1 MLVGYST
8 GGISVVLK
16 NLPDLPPFWSTQ
28 RDDILASTMQE
39 SRWAQAVGIAV
50 MKFCSRSWD
59 IDGNVPF
66 LRKERARTIVRGY
79 DYVGQV
85 SRGFTDYLLRDNG
98 WWIEIVR
105 QSSAAGSKVLGLNY
119 LSSAR
124 CWPTGNPD
132 IPVIYW
138 DRLGKY
144 HELRQ
149 HQVIRLVD
157 MPDGN
162 NILGVGMCAARRAY
176 NDIRNYAAV
185 MRYRLEKMTG
195 ARPLS
200 IYFITGVTK
209 EQIQSATM
217 SAREAR
223 EAEGIVAFGG
233 AAIVPFMQ
241 RDNISQVEIPLSA
254 LPDQFKYNEET
265 TETDNAYANALPLVI
280 SLDLRAMTGQ
290 RAGSGAQSQVIDDHS
305 VVKETVFRDFAQKIN
320 NEDVWHVLPAGTSFY
335 FVKNDLV
342 DRKREADIVNVY
354 VTAASTAVSQM
365 GLDPER
371 AVEWLSDKDVFPS
384 AWGVN
389 SDSQSGRLDDAENV
403 EVNGEK
409 IPSVIS
415 GPPEQ
420 GPNTGNEPKPN
431 ATKMKAIADTV
442 RSLSTNGAEI
452 PDWQLEQAVQDALG
466 SDVIVV
472 KTKEAQAEPEDDVDA
487 ATAMKMSLD
496 MFKEGLAFARDM
508 NANSAQKQIAA
519 PMSTLPA
526 ITPTTNVHFDKIHM
540 DMPVELAQALKN
552 IAEKETVVQVEAPV
566 VNVLPTPV
574 TVDMQPMADAME
586 AVASAVKNQQP
597 PQVTVMPNPDSTETL
612 KVVRDGDGL
621 IDRIVRTVT
630 RK

>member
-1 MLVGYST
+1 MSNTLVSDIVQHSVTQDEQNYTKPSTGFVRMLVGYST

-28 RDDILASTMQE
+28 RDDILASTVQE

-124 CWPTGNPD
+124 CYPTGNPD

-144 HELRQ
+144 HELKQ

-217 SAREAR
+217 SAREQR

-241 RDNISQVEIPLSA
+241 RDNISQVEIPLSS
-254 LPDQFKYNEET
+254 LPDQFQYKDET

-280 SLDLRAMTGQ
+280 SLDIRPMTGQ

-305 VVKETVFRDFAQKIN
+305 VVKEAVLRDFAQKIN
-320 NEDVWHVLPAGTSFY
+320 NEDVWHVLPSGTSFY

-342 DRKREADIVNVY
+342 DRKREADIVNVL
-354 VTAASTAVSQM
+354 VTAASTAVEKM
-365 GLDPER
+365 GLNPER
-371 AVEWLSDKDVFPS
+371 AVEWLSDKDVFPAS
-384 AWGVN
+384 WGVN
-389 SDSQSGRLDDAENV
+389 SDSQSGTLDDAENV
-403 EVNGEK
+403 ETNGEK

-420 GPNTGNEPKPN
+420 TPAMGNEPKPPAQSIAKEDLSLVLADTLKALVGN
-431 ATKMKAIADTV
+431 QSVTKAAQPSPESGAIATLTDTLRV
-442 RSLSTNGAEI
+442 MAQRR
-452 PDWQLEQAVQDALG
+452 EQPIFNV
-466 SDVIVV
+466 
-472 KTKEAQAEPEDDVDA
+472 
-487 ATAMKMSLD
+487 
-496 MFKEGLAFARDM
+496 
-508 NANSAQKQIAA
+508 
-519 PMSTLPA
+519 TLPD
-526 ITPTTNVHFDKIHM
+526 H
-540 DMPVELAQALKN
+540 PVQA
-552 IAEKETVVQVEAPV
+552 APV
-566 VNVLPTPV
+566 VNVTHVSPTPIV
-574 TVDMQPMADAME
+574 NLTTENHLPALIPPPITVHNALPELSPTIHVSAPDVHVTNEVVVPQEDRVETVDVTKRDDNGLVQQF
-586 AVASAVKNQQP
+586 VK
-597 PQVTVMPNPDSTETL
+597 
-612 KVVRDGDGL
+612 
-621 IDRIVRTVT
+621 RIT